1 MKIIKYI
8 TEAVFIYFI
17 FFIIKIVGLNLGR
30 KISSYF
36 FLKIGFLFR
45 SKKLIKQ
52 NIINALGNI
61 SETEIESIITS
72 MWKNYGLT
80 FAEYIYLKKFRLN
93 EFSNPHINISGKEIL
108 DEVLKSNKPSV
119 FVSGHFANFELMA
132 MELDKY
138 NINLAAIYRPLN
150 NFLLNPYM
158 VFLRKKYICK
168 NQIKKGLGGTKEII
182 DYMKKKHSIALM
194 VDQRLGESDRYPF
207 FNKPAHTTTLPAQL
221 ALRFNCNIIPIYL
234 KRDEN
239 NFFKMEILKPIEIN
253 KTDNP
258 ENDKKIITIKINQII
273 EKMILRNP
281 DQWIWTHGRWK

>member
-8 TEAVFIYFI
+8 VEAVFIYFI

-36 FLKIGFLFR
+36 FLNIGFLFR
-45 SKKLIKQ
+45 SKKLIKK

-61 SETEIESIITS
+61 SESKIENIIKS
-72 MWKNYGLT
+72 MWKNYGST

-93 EFSNPHINISGKEIL
+93 KFSNPHIRVSGQEIL

-168 NQIKKGLGGTKEII
+168 NQIKKGLSGTKEVI

-239 NFFKMEILKPIEIN
+239 NFFKMEVLKPIEIN

-258 ENDKKIITIKINQII
+258 ENDKKTITIKINQVI
-273 EKMILRNP
+273 ENMILRNP
-281 DQWIWTHGRWK
+281 EQWIWTHGRWK